1 MTFDG
6 ITRTLPDWLSE
17 DGPDYLTVLSSRAR
31 IARNIDGFTYAH
43 RANDDTLIQVVEEVL
58 GASGSAGFD
67 KDNYFETGTLDEL
80 KKTVLVE
87 RHLISQALAGKT
99 GPRGVLVRESESSS
113 VMINEEDHLRIQA
126 LCPGFN
132 TEKALESAL
141 EIEEK
146 LSNEISFS
154 KSDKLGYLTACPTNL
169 GTGLRVSVLLH
180 LPALVLTKDVQRLVR
195 SSGQL
200 GLAVRGYR
208 GEGTDVVGNL
218 FQISSQ
224 KSFGRSVCD
233 ILETLNAAVRQIVE
247 YEKKA
252 ADVLMKDARTHVLDK
267 IWRSVGILKTAHVLM
282 SQEFMNLSSAV
293 RLGKYYGIIKRPEIR
308 ILNELMIMTQPGHLQ
323 ERAGG
328 RFEPSERD
336 IIRADFV
343 RERFVDV
350 PV

>member
-1 MTFDG
+1 MTFEG
-6 ITRTLPDWLSE
+6 ITRTLPEWLSE
-17 DGPDYLTVLSSRAR
+17 DGPDSLVVLSSRAR
-31 IARNIDGFTYAH
+31 IARNIEGFLYAH
-43 RANDDTLIQVVEEVL
+43 RADDDTLGQVVEEVL
-58 GASGSAGFD
+58 AAAAASGFN
-67 KDNYFETGTLDEL
+67 KDNFFETGTLDDL
-80 KKTVLVE
+80 KKIVLVE
-87 RHLISQALAGKT
+87 RHLISQALAGKS
-99 GPRGVLVRESESSS
+99 GPRGVIVRESELSS

-132 TEKALESAL
+132 TEKALETAL
-141 EIEEK
+141 DIEENLAK
-146 LSNEISFS
+146 EISFS
-154 KSDKLGYLTACPTNL
+154 RSDKLGYLTACPTNL

-180 LPALVLTKDVQRLVR
+180 LPALVMTKEVQRLVK

-224 KSFGRSVCD
+224 KSFGRSVGD

-247 YEKKA
+247 YEKTA
-252 ADVLMKDARTHVLDK
+252 ADVLMKKAHIHVLDK
-267 IWRSVGILKTAHVLM
+267 IWRSVGILKTAHVMM
-282 SQEFMNLSSAV
+282 SHEFMNLSSAV
-293 RLGKYYGIIKRPEIR
+293 RLGIFYGIIKRPEIKT
-308 ILNELMIMTQPGHLQ
+308 LNELMIMTQPGHLQ

-336 IIRADFV
+336 HIRADIV